1 MVTITKEEFHAYLQ
15 VQYSGVTNMYDAQ
28 RVASEAALGYGVTLT
43 SVDIA
48 NITTNYSQLKE
59 KYGDLPTAKCDECG
73 KVDHTVYERACGYQD
88 DVNGIS
94 DSMETICD
102 DCEHEH
108 LMDI

>member
-1 MVTITKEEFHAYLQ
+1 MTTITKEEFHVYLQ

-28 RVASEAALGYGVTLT
+28 RVASEAALEYGVTLT

-48 NITTNYSQLKE
+48 NIMTNYSQLKE

-73 KVDHTVYERACGYQD
+73 KVDHTVYERACGYQS
-88 DVNGIS
+88 DVNGI
-94 DSMETICD
+94 DDHMETICD